1 MDSFWAD
8 KQAIVTG
15 GAGFLGHHV
24 VALLRAAGCMHV
36 FVPEFE
42 QYDLVHEE
50 AVVRMYDDA
59 AHERREARTSIV
71 FHLAGL
77 NGGIGAN
84 KARPAEFYYQNIML
98 NTLVIHY
105 AWSMGA
111 AKIVTAGA
119 GSGYPLNAPQPL
131 KEESLWD
138 GYPQSETAPYALAK
152 RMMDVQG
159 RAYFQQYGLPV
170 ITAIL
175 GNLYGPYDNFNL
187 EAASVIPALVRR
199 FVEAAQHGLPQVAP
213 WGTGKSTRDFI
224 YVGDAAEALLHAAE
238 VYDQAEVVNVSSG
251 IDTSIRQVVELLVEI
266 NAYRGEVSWDTSHP
280 DGQSARRFDV
290 SKAKRDLNWF
300 ARTDLKTGL
309 QQTVAWYRSTDRQH
323 SSR

>member
-1 MDSFWAD
+1 MTSFWAD

-24 VALLRAAGCMHV
+24 VAQLRAAGCAHV

-42 QYDLVHEE
+42 RYDLVHEE
-50 AVVRMYDDA
+50 AVVRMYNDA
-59 AHERREARTSIV
+59 AQERGNAQALIV

-98 NTLVIHY
+98 NTLIIHY
-105 AWSMGA
+105 AWRIGA
-111 AKIVTAGA
+111 AKVVAAGA

-131 KEESLWD
+131 MEESLWD

-175 GNLYGPYDNFNL
+175 GNLYGPYDNFNP
-187 EAASVIPALVRR
+187 ETAPVIPALVRR

-213 WGTGKSTRDFI
+213 WGTGKATRDFI
-224 YVGDAAEALLHAAE
+224 YAGDAAEAFLRAAE
-238 VYDQAEVVNVSSG
+238 VYDRSEVVNVSSG
-251 IDTSIRQVVELLVEI
+251 VDTSIRQVVELLVELTG
-266 NAYRGEVSWDTSHP
+266 YRGAVVWDTSRP
-280 DGQSARRFDV
+280 DGQSARRFAV
-290 SKAKRDLNWF
+290 SKAQRDLSWL

-309 QQTVAWYRSTDRQH
+309 QQTVTWYQSTYGQ
-323 SSR
+323 SSSW

>member
-1 MDSFWAD
+1 MTSFWTD
-8 KQAIVTG
+8 KQVIVTG

-24 VALLRAAGCMHV
+24 VDRLRAAGCAHV
-36 FVPEFE
+36 FVPEVE
-42 QYDLVHEE
+42 RYDMAHEE
-50 AVVRMYDDA
+50 AVARMYADA
-59 AHERREARTSIV
+59 AQERGPATTLIV

-98 NTLVIHY
+98 NTLIIHY
-105 AWSMGA
+105 AWRMGA
-111 AKIVTAGA
+111 VKVVTAGA

-131 KEESLWD
+131 KEDSLWD

-175 GNLYGPYDNFNL
+175 GNLYGPHDNFNS
-187 EAASVIPALVRR
+187 ETAPVIPALVRR
-199 FVEAAQHGLPQVAP
+199 FVDAVLRGLPEVAP
-213 WGTGKSTRDFI
+213 WGTGKATRDFV
-224 YVGDAAEALLHAAE
+224 YASDVAEFFLRAAE
-238 VYDQAEVVNVSSG
+238 VYDHADVVNVSSG
-251 IDTSIRQVVELLVEI
+251 VDTSIRQVVELLGEI
-266 NAYRGEVSWDTSHP
+266 TGYRGLVAWDTARP

-290 SKAKRDLNWF
+290 TKALRDLNWQ
-300 ARTDLKTGL
+300 ARTDLKAGL
-309 QQTVAWYRSTDRQH
+309 RQTVEWYRATYR
-323 SSR
+323 